1 MFIPSVNNTDGY
13 KTSHYAMMP
22 PGTNKVFANFTNRS
36 SRRGLDKVVT
46 FGLQYFVKRYLMR
59 DWNENFFNQPKEKVI
74 KAHKRRLDNYLGK
87 DKVSMD
93 HIAAL
98 HDKQYLPLE
107 IRALPEGSLVPLK
120 VPAITV
126 ENTTD
131 DSYWLTNYIETNLSD
146 TIWFPSSSATT
157 ALLYRRLLD
166 SYAAKTSD
174 IPEFVDVQAH
184 DFSMRGHTSLE
195 SACVSGMGH
204 LLSFTGTDTIPAI
217 DYLEQYYNADSDKEV
232 VGVSVPASEHSVMTF
247 GGREGE
253 AEIIK
258 RLIQVVYPDGVVSLV
273 CDSYDFFKTINETI
287 RGLKDEILA
296 RNGTLVIRPDSGD
309 PVEIV
314 CGNPDSGDELEQK
327 GAIQL
332 LWEIFGGR
340 VNCKGYKQL
349 DSHVGVIYGDS
360 ITLDRAYKICDLLE
374 QVGFASTNVVFGV
387 GSFTYQYL
395 TRDTDGSAM
404 KTTYGEVN
412 HTGINIFK
420 DPKTDSGFKKSARG
434 LLAVLWKDGNYE
446 LVQEAS
452 RELQQS
458 GWNMLQ
464 PVFRN
469 GQLLRDHTLSEIRN
483 RLRSS
488 Q

>member
-22 PGTNKVFANFTNRS
+22 PGTNKVFANFTNRT
-36 SRRGLDKVVT
+36 SRRNLDKVVI
-46 FGLQYFVKRYLMR
+46 FGLQYFVKRYLIQ
-59 DWNENFFNQPKEKVI
+59 DWNENFFHQPKDKVL

-93 HIAAL
+93 HIGAL

-107 IRALPEGSLVPLK
+107 IRGLPEGSLCPLK
-120 VPAITV
+120 VPAITI

-131 DSYWLTNYIETNLSD
+131 DSYWLTNYIETNLSN

-166 SYAAKTSD
+166 AYAAKTSD
-174 IPEFVDVQAH
+174 IPQFVDIQAH

-204 LLSFTGTDTIPAI
+204 LLSFTGTDTIPTI
-217 DYLEQYYNADSDKEV
+217 DYLEQYYNADSDKEI
-232 VGVSVPASEHSVMTF
+232 VGVSVPASEHSCMTF

-253 AEIIK
+253 GEIIK
-258 RLIQVVYPDGVVSLV
+258 RLIQIVYPDGVVSLV
-273 CDSYDFFKTINETI
+273 CDSFDFFKTINETI

-309 PVEIV
+309 PVKIV
-314 CGNPDSGDELEQK
+314 CGDPNSGDELEQK
-327 GAIQL
+327 GAVQL
-332 LWEIFGGR
+332 LWEIFGGHI
-340 VNCKGYKQL
+340 NCKGYRQL
-349 DSHVGVIYGDS
+349 DSHISIIYGDS
-360 ITLDRAYKICDLLE
+360 ITLERAHSICELLSSA
-374 QVGFASTNVVFGV
+374 GFASTNVIFGV

-412 HTGINIFK
+412 HVGIDIFK

-434 LLAVLWKDGNYE
+434 LLTVLWENNE
-446 LVQEAS
+446 FRLVQQSS

-458 GWNMLQ
+458 NWNRLER
-464 PVFRN
+464 VFLN
-469 GQLLRDHTLSEIRN
+469 GKLMRDHSLSEIRN
-483 RLRSS
+483 RLRGAS
-488 Q
+488 